1 MNLFQ
6 ISNDIDKLPVNEIF
20 ISYLDED
27 NEIYSCSDMS
37 LSPKNVEQITS
48 GKAFMDKN
56 LSITDNTAELERIQR
71 QIVEKEDEELGK
83 KDDQDD
89 QS

>member
-1 MNLFQ
+1 
-6 ISNDIDKLPVNEIF
+6 
-20 ISYLDED
+20 
-27 NEIYSCSDMS
+27 
-37 LSPKNVEQITS
+37 
-48 GKAFMDKN
+48 MDKN

-89 QS
+89 